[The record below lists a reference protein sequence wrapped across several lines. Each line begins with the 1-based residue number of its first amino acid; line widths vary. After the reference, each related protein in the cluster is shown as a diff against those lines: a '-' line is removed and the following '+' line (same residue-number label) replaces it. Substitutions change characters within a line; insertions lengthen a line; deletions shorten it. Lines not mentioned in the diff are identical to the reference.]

1 MTQLGLTFFIILSY
15 EILLYFKF
23 LKLLKFNLFVYKK
36 LYLTFFSKL
45 ISDNK
50 KEFLIISIS
59 KKLFFISTKIVFIIL
74 FILFIFILID
84 SYIIDLVEFTISF
97 FGLFLSIFV
106 LFIYNF
112 LRRKICKTIM

>member
-36 LYLTFFSKL
+36 LYLTLFSKL

-50 KEFLIISIS
+50 KEFEIISIS
-59 KKLFFISTKIVFIIL
+59 KKLFFISIKIVFIIFL
-74 FILFIFILID
+74 ILFIFILID
-84 SYIIDLVEFTISF
+84 LYIIDLVEFTISF